1 MGTQKKFMHTDQCFS
16 DIASREISSGSRPA
30 RRTWTKLREAKAIGS
45 ICTPDAIDTSNIK
58 EIALRRHLPSMKA
71 LQAFE
76 AASRYLNFT
85 RAGLELN
92 LTQTAVSHQ
101 IRNLEETLGAKLFN
115 RGGVGLSLTPAGEN
129 YLAVV
134 RLVISEISLATDR
147 ASDEARED
155 VLTIGCLGTFQ
166 IKVLLPAI
174 EQFRDIHPAISI
186 RLKTLVPN
194 AAPAR
199 PDYDVA
205 IQYGVGNWHGVFAY
219 KLSDEEV
226 FPVCSPL
233 LLERE
238 PGLSDPADL
247 QHQTI
252 IRTRSPL
259 LVRDDWPFWME
270 AAGIGGVTFT
280 REINCDLLYPA
291 FQAAIE
297 GLGVVMGRS
306 AAVTQDIRQGK
317 LVEPFSIRI
326 SSPSAYYMLVPHGRE
341 TENKVIAFRDWFL
354 DYMQKST
361 G

>member
-1 MGTQKKFMHTDQCFS
+1 MRK
-16 DIASREISSGSRPA
+16 
-30 RRTWTKLREAKAIGS
+30 
-45 ICTPDAIDTSNIK
+45 
-58 EIALRRHLPSMKA
+58 HLPSMKA
-71 LQAFE
+71 MQAFE

-101 IRNLEETLGAKLFN
+101 IRNLEETLGARLFN
-115 RGGVGLSLTPAGEN
+115 REGGGLSLTPVGKN
-129 YLAVV
+129 YLAAV

-174 EQFRDIHPAISI
+174 ELFRNKHPDISI
-186 RLKTLVPN
+186 RFKTLVPT
-194 AAPAR
+194 ATPPR
-199 PDYDVA
+199 PDYDLA
-205 IQYGVGNWHGVFAY
+205 IQYGVGNWSGVTAH
-219 KLSDEEV
+219 KLNEEVV

-238 PGLSDPADL
+238 PALRNLRDL
-247 QHQTI
+247 EHQTI
-252 IRTRSPL
+252 IRTGSPL
-259 LVRDDWPFWME
+259 LVRDDWPFWLE
-270 AAGIGGVTFT
+270 AAGIGGLTFT
-280 REINCDLLYPA
+280 KEISCDLLYPG

-306 AAVTQDIRQGK
+306 IMVAQDIRQGK
-317 LVEPFSIRI
+317 LVEPFDIRI
-326 SSPSAYYMLVPHGRE
+326 SSPSAYYLLVPHGRE
-341 TENKVIAFRDWFL
+341 TETKVMAFREWFL
-354 DYMQKST
+354 DYMQQLA